1 MADKGQ
7 TICNTVT
14 GETLT
19 FLHTA
24 KDTNGE
30 RLVFDLLLN
39 PGSTV
44 PMKHTHTEQDE
55 IFEIISGEVSIEVGI
70 EQKLLKAG
78 DKAVMPKNI
87 PHRWWNQSSE
97 KALLTVT
104 FIPAH
109 NTEDFFVE
117 MFGLASGGRTKKNGA
132 PTFMQAAVMCGKY
145 DIYHPKIPVIIQKMV
160 SKIARM
166 ILKNN

>member
-1 MADKGQ
+1 MAHKGQ
-7 TICNTVT
+7 TIYNTVT

-19 FLHTA
+19 FLQTA
-24 KDTNGE
+24 YDNNGE
-30 RLVFDLLLN
+30 RLVFELLLN

-44 PMKHTHTEQDE
+44 PMKHIHTEQDE
-55 IFEIISGEVSIEVGI
+55 IFEVISGEVNIEVGKK
-70 EQKLLKAG
+70 QRQLKPG
-78 DKAVMPKNI
+78 DNALMPKKI

-117 MFGLASGGRTKKNGA
+117 MFALASSGRTKKKGA